1 MTGEEAVL
9 MAAYWSIAM
18 FSLGAWIGY
27 RVGQRSR

>member
-1 MTGEEAVL
+1 MSEDAILGAVYG
-9 MAAYWSIAM
+9 AIAI